1 MYPHHYY
8 TPKQVRFQFFHFDGS
23 ITSDYCE
30 YLYQKDGALF
40 RNKSEAALT
49 FQQLLDQLRLPQP
62 DDHRLSALVHTL
74 FGSLAAKIRKP
85 LSPSIQKACLY
96 LETHFQEPVTV
107 EDAARQTA
115 LSKYHFSRVFK
126 AETGSSPHEYLS
138 TLRLRRAREL
148 VMETTRSIDAI
159 AVECGFSS
167 TSHFIRAFKKD
178 LDFTPAVYRKFFD
191 PSGFQKSP

>member
-1 MYPHHYY
+1 MILEKIHEEGMIPGERGIMSKKGIYFHSPPPPLRRSISSAYTGELNISVHRPTRSAERVCTLTFFSAFCQGNLHFTYRDHSFTAATGDIVLLDCMYPHHYY

-85 LSPSIQKACLY
+85 LSPSIQKAC
-96 LETHFQEPVTV
+96 P
-107 EDAARQTA
+107 
-115 LSKYHFSRVFK
+115 LS
-126 AETGSSPHEYLS
+126 
-138 TLRLRRAREL
+138 
-148 VMETTRSIDAI
+148 
-159 AVECGFSS
+159 
-167 TSHFIRAFKKD
+167 
-178 LDFTPAVYRKFFD
+178 
-191 PSGFQKSP
+191 